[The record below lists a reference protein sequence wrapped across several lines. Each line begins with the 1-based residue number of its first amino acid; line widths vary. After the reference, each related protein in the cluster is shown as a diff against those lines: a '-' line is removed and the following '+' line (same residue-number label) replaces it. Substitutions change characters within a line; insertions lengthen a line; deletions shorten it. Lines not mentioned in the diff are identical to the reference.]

1 DRRRESQID
10 ATAPPPPLD
19 RSAPHPG
26 FAPLQFLDFFSFISD
41 LRGERCVFYASF
53 LIASSIP
60 LDFVRRFS
68 LSFILRNIFF
78 LLGLSENPSPSKD
91 STKADSHSSSRSNT
105 GLKVLLICLGAIA
118 LVLLSYFLFKKWQ
131 KKKREE
137 QHARLLKLFEEDDDL
152 EVELGLRD

>member
-1 DRRRESQID
+1 MTGDGSH
-10 ATAPPPPLD
+10 
-19 RSAPHPG
+19 RSTRQLLLLLLSIALHLIPG
-26 FAPLQFLDFFSFISD
+26 SLLSNSWISF
-41 LRGERCVFYASF
+41 
-53 LIASSIP
+53 
-60 LDFVRRFS
+60 